1 MSEIVTYSVKI
12 DAEQRDLLQ
21 KKITES
27 DMTAGNFLATMLA
40 NYETVQGRESLSDVR
55 ELNQLQHH
63 LARIEEIYISLGK
76 SRKDTED
83 NHNHIVGELKEQLV
97 ATKAA
102 LVDTQAIAKTE
113 VETITKQLKKL
124 ENELTKQREEHLNQL
139 TEATNQKQL
148 AEEGQR
154 QAQKIANLTE
164 QSLKQLQAQVN
175 ELQKIVKESKQQQQG
190 ITEELAKRTAEL
202 NLFHQEIVLL
212 KSQLKTEKENFTR
225 SLAEQQH
232 HSEIDKQKTLLL
244 AQQTALEKRESLQ
257 DEIVTLRDQLAAERE
272 RIAQALATPRTIN
285 KENRDTSV

>member
-40 NYETVQGRESLSDVR
+40 NYETAQGRESLSDVR
-55 ELNQLQHH
+55 ELKQLQHH

-83 NHNHIVGELKEQLV
+83 NHTHIIGELKEQLV
-97 ATKAA
+97 TAKAA
-102 LVDTQAIAKTE
+102 LVDTQTVAKAE

-139 TEATNQKQL
+139 TEATNQKLL

-164 QSLKQLQAQVN
+164 HSLGELQIKVT
-175 ELQKIVKESKQQQQG
+175 ELQKIVTENKQQQEH
-190 ITEELAKRTAEL
+190 ITEELAKRTTEL
-202 NLFHQEIVLL
+202 NLFHQEIITL
-212 KSQLKTEKENFTR
+212 KNQLKTEKENFTR
-225 SLAEQQH
+225 ALAEQQH
-232 HSEIDKQKTLLL
+232 HSEIDKQKSLLL
-244 AQQTALEKRESLQ
+244 AQQTALGKRESLQ
-257 DEIVTLRDQLAAERE
+257 DEIVTLRDQLATERE
-272 RIAQALATPRTIN
+272 RLAQALATPHTITAEN
-285 KENRDTSV
+285 KDTSV